1 MKEQGKP
8 VIGINYEKKCYELEK
23 RIGENKYEF
32 EKILKAKDEQYTG
45 IINEKQK
52 EIEWLKSVISGVL
65 HIR

>member
-1 MKEQGKP
+1 MKENEVSIDYRKEVENLQE
-8 VIGINYEKKCYELEK
+8 IIARNRYEYEKTLQA
-23 RIGENKYEF
+23 R
-32 EKILKAKDEQYTG
+32 DEQYTG